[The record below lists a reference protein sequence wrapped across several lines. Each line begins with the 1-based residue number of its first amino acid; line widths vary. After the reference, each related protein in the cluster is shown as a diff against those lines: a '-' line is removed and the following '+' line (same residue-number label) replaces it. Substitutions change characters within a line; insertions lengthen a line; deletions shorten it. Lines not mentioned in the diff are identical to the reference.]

1 MMKMFITMQR
11 QVQLNLYLSCSSIC
25 SNTYATCFCPC
36 GAECRILVPWPR
48 NGIYAPAVEAWWL
61 SNWTTTLNHFTTY
74 TTHFHDHTFKIQLVE
89 QLLSLSLS
97 LFFFFTEFSIYY
109 YMFSFQMNFQN
120 RLYQTSKK
128 IMIRSKMI
136 CTVVIFI

>member
-11 QVQLNLYLSCSSIC
+11 KVQLNFYLFCSSIC

-36 GAECRILVPWPR
+36 GTECRILVPWPR
-48 NGIYAPAVEAWWL
+48 NGIYALAVEAWWL
-61 SNWTTTLNHFTTY
+61 NKWTTTLNHFTTY

-89 QLLSLSLS
+89 QLPF
-97 LFFFFTEFSIYY
+97 FFFFTEFSVYFYI
-109 YMFSFQMNFQN
+109 FSFQMNFQN
-120 RLYQTSKK
+120 HLYQTSKK

-136 CTVVIFI
+136 CTIVTFI